1 MTEEQLIYLSPE
13 EELTDVRERLEHV
26 PARRIIFVVPPQTK
40 LRSHVGWRL
49 LHARAR
55 ELGKDVLVVS
65 PDRQVRVVVKEAGF
79 KVADSLESPPSSKS
93 RPTSRPGS
101 RGKASQG
108 ARGGSRGAGGR
119 QREQQGGPRP
129 ASGLSQELQPAQ
141 PYFTTH
147 ELPSSRQ
154 EADESIDE
162 PVIEE
167 DMITGGAPS
176 RPSNRQPGTY
186 PLQRQGHDYGPGFD
200 YQINTTPSVPP
211 VVPHGQQSVEED
223 SELDPLWEDIRR
235 SRTIREAASR
245 GGRRSAQLPQDRGAS
260 EVEPQLY
267 SHGSSS
273 FEQEEDPFQHIEDIS
288 PLHLREQ
295 RAGFV
300 PIDVGGEGVPDIA
313 EVPQN
318 VLVDGEIEYLGDQ
331 DDVTLPADEP
341 VWENRTAR
349 LPEEREEAPP
359 SRVLGVPPR
368 NTRSGKLIPSQEDF
382 ESEEGLPGFDEAPT
396 RIIPPSSPAARKD
409 RMEPAPLLTRAPLA
423 APAAQQ
429 RVTQSKPRQV
439 APPAQRPGSA
449 PRTASGFA
457 SPPPARQKR
466 RGLGR
471 VLVPV
476 LIVLFFV
483 LLGLLVYIGPSA
495 DVTFAL
501 PAQKFSRPLALT
513 ASATSQQNAALHTIP
528 AQVLVFDGSVP
539 GQGTASGT
547 AKVGVVKARGVV
559 SFTNKG
565 TQQLVI
571 PTGTIIATQSG
582 VQFQT
587 TAEPLISPGS
597 SYPVPVEALA
607 AGVSGN
613 VPANTITVI
622 PQASLAKMQ
631 ATAANVSATNP
642 TPTSGGGVGNAAVVT
657 QHDLDA
663 EKTKLDPRAQAAF
676 TAWLTQHLQPGDVQ
690 GKPIQQE
697 TASAS
702 PAPGQ
707 VAPDKTF
714 TATLHLR
721 ATILVVRAADIQ
733 AAARTQLNTDAPKQ
747 RPNYALVPQQPIII
761 EKIKA
766 TPSRDGQSI
775 SLSFTATGQIAPLIN
790 EQEISTLLSD
800 RFKNK
805 SQALDDLNAYLAAH
819 SGGRINTT
827 RTSISIQPDFYP
839 WMPLF
844 TGHIHVHITTVPA
857 P

>member
-93 RPTSRPGS
+93 RPTSRPGT

-108 ARGGSRGAGGR
+108 ARGSRGAGTR
-119 QREQQGGPRP
+119 QREQQGGPRSSP
-129 ASGLSQELQPAQ
+129 GLSRELQPAQ
-141 PYFTTH
+141 SYFTTQ
-147 ELPSSRQ
+147 EPPSSRQ

-162 PVIEE
+162 PIIEE

-176 RPSNRQPGTY
+176 RPSNRRPGTY
-186 PLQRQGHDYGPGFD
+186 PLQTQGRDYEPGFD
-200 YQINTTPSVPP
+200 YQIDTAPSVPP
-211 VVPHGQQSVEED
+211 VVPHGQQGVEED
-223 SELDPLWEDIRR
+223 FEPDPLLEDIRR
-235 SRTIREAASR
+235 SQTIREAASR
-245 GGRRSAQLPQDRGAS
+245 GGRRSAHLPQDRGAS
-260 EVEPQLY
+260 EVEPQSY
-267 SHGSSS
+267 SYGSSS

-288 PLHLREQ
+288 PLHVREQ

-300 PIDVGGEGVPDIA
+300 PIDVGAEGVPDIA
-313 EVPQN
+313 ESPQN
-318 VLVDGEIEYLGDQ
+318 VLVDGEIEYLGDR

-349 LPEEREEAPP
+349 LPQEPEEAPP
-359 SRVLGVPPR
+359 PRVLGVPPR
-368 NTRSGKLIPSQEDF
+368 NTRSGKLLPPQEDF
-382 ESEEGLPGFDEAPT
+382 EREEGLPGFEEFPT
-396 RIIPPSSPAARKD
+396 RIIPPASPAARKD

-423 APAAQQ
+423 APTAQQ
-429 RVTQSKPRQV
+429 RVTQSRPRQV
-439 APPAQRPGSA
+439 APPAQRPGGA
-449 PRTASGFA
+449 PRPASGFA
-457 SPPPARQKR
+457 PPLPARQKR

-471 VLVPV
+471 VLIPV
-476 LIVLFFV
+476 LLVLFIVLIGV
-483 LLGLLVYIGPSA
+483 LVYIGPSA

-501 PAQKFSRPLALT
+501 PAQKFSRPLTLT

-539 GQGTASGT
+539 GQGVASGT

-559 SFTNKG
+559 NFTNKG

-597 SYPVPVEALA
+597 SYPVPVEALD
-607 AGVSGN
+607 AGVNGN
-613 VPANTITVI
+613 VAANTITVI

-631 ATAANVSATNP
+631 ATAAKVSATNP
-642 TPTSGGGVGNAAVVT
+642 APTGGGGVGNAAVVT

-663 EKTKLDPRAQAAF
+663 AKTKLDPQAQAAF
-676 TAWLTQHLQPGDVQ
+676 TTWLTQHVQPGDVQ

-714 TATLHLR
+714 AATLHLR

-733 AAARTQLNTDAPKQ
+733 AAARARLNTDAPTQ
-747 RPNYALVPQQPIII
+747 RPNYALVPQQPITI

-766 TPSRDGQSI
+766 TPARDGQSI
-775 SLSFTATGQIAPLIN
+775 SLSFTATGQIAPLVN
-790 EQEISTLLSD
+790 EQEIIGSLSG
-800 RFKNK
+800 KPK

-819 SGGRINTT
+819 TGGHIDTT
-827 RTSISIQPDFYP
+827 KTSINIQPGFFP
-839 WMPLF
+839 LMPLLA
-844 TGHIHVHITTVPA
+844 GHIHIHITTVPA